1 MIFSLVS
8 FILFSPLPFCLW
20 LLSIL
25 CFYRITCKAYKSAF
39 SSDAFP
45 SIFCFVFLP
54 CASLSFRFA
63 LFVSFLLFIVRCIGF
78 GFMLRWV
85 NDRLHLDFRVYLLM
99 LLGRLLL
106 LVPLL
111 LLLLLLFPDALKGY
125 FIGMHCSR
133 RNFAFNKN
141 NNNKISVR
149 IYFQKESLIHLRQTQ
164 MFAFNE
170 NRCIELWSFY
180 IIIPSYFRIETCFCI
195 PYGLM
200 SIIFMLHIYG

>member
-1 MIFSLVS
+1 MRFLLYFVLFFFLVHRFHFASLY
-8 FILFSPLPFCLW
+8 LYPFCCFFVCVALD
-20 LLSIL
+20 LDL
-25 CFYRITCKAYKSAF
+25 CC
-39 SSDAFP
+39 
-45 SIFCFVFLP
+45 V
-54 CASLSFRFA
+54 
-63 LFVSFLLFIVRCIGF
+63 
-78 GFMLRWV
+78 WV

-200 SIIFMLHIYG
+200 SIIFMLHICFEQEIIFIFYIYG